1 MIARDLLGGPVV
13 NNPPSNAEDLGSIP
27 GQGTKSPHL
36 QLEKLAHRNKDPVQP
51 KNRKKYDC

>member
-27 GQGTKSPHL
+27 GQGTKSPHDSG
-36 QLEKLAHRNKDPVQP
+36 QLSQQTAARGALAL
-51 KNRKKYDC
+51 